1 MSDESH
7 TPWDFAAGD
16 LTVHA
21 NRLAEEICKSH
32 GGDDVAGNFNLLE
45 ASPELLASLKELL
58 AITPGGDGDVMGLP
72 LRHVESLRRAR
83 EAVDKAEGRQWR
95 T

>member
-1 MSDESH
+1 MSNESH
-7 TPWDFAAGD
+7 THGPWDFAAGD

-21 NRLAEEICKSH
+21 NRLAEEI
-32 GGDDVAGNFNLLE
+32 GGDNVASNFNLLE

-58 AITPGGDGDVMGLP
+58 AITPGGDGDVMGLS
-72 LRHVESLRRAR
+72 LRHAEVVRRAR
-83 EAVDKAEGRQWR
+83 EAIDKAEGRQWK